1 MNRKNTKLIKQP
13 TITFQQPKTIENPN
27 IVDIKSVNIEYPKT
41 LNKVFKSMRQAKKV
55 SPISGAGKK
64 FDSLYIVK
72 KKKSEKVMP
81 VLVVL
86 KLAWII
92 DPVINYNINIAKYN
106 TLVGSS
112 YIKFSKALDHPK
124 KGLINI
130 QNTVEN

>member
-1 MNRKNTKLIKQP
+1 
-13 TITFQQPKTIENPN
+13 
-27 IVDIKSVNIEYPKT
+27 
-41 LNKVFKSMRQAKKV
+41 MRQANKV
-55 SPISGAGKK
+55 SQISGAGKK
-64 FDSLYIVK
+64 FDNLYIVK

-112 YIKFSKALDHPK
+112 YIKSIRPSKK
-124 KGLINI
+124 RF
-130 QNTVEN
+130 V

>member
-1 MNRKNTKLIKQP
+1 
-13 TITFQQPKTIENPN
+13 
-27 IVDIKSVNIEYPKT
+27 
-41 LNKVFKSMRQAKKV
+41 
-55 SPISGAGKK
+55 
-64 FDSLYIVK
+64 
-72 KKKSEKVMP
+72 MP

-106 TLVGSS
+106 TLVGRS